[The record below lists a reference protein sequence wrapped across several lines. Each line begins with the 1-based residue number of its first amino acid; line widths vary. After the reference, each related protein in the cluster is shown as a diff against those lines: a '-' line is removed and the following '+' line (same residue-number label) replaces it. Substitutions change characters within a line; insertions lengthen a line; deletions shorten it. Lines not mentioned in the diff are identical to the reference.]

1 MKYLYYL
8 LAFFSL
14 AGGRP
19 AAAQTTHDHAESR
32 ALYRQANTAPATTA
46 LRASLARQ
54 ASGFFGNGAFQDGAL
69 RTFDGRY
76 RPVPGLRFHAGLRL
90 LEARDS
96 IDLDSTHLWPVGSLR
111 GFDLG
116 EIGGTDAAALRRFR
130 PRLVKEGA
138 AGTRREFVEVITT
151 VDAGPLLLAWLYA
164 SGADATAG
172 RLSLMPLLVVGPGTD
187 PTEPLRPLELTQT
200 AVLRLFGS
208 RANDLS
214 TYANTRHLRYDQA
227 TDVAQL
233 LDHFNRVAVAK

>member
-1 MKYLYYL
+1 MKYSHYL
-8 LAFFSL
+8 FTIFLL
-14 AGGRP
+14 AGGQP
-19 AAAQTTHDHAESR
+19 AAAQMAHDQAEAR
-32 ALYRQANTAPATTA
+32 TLYHQTNTAPTNAN
-46 LRASLARQ
+46 LRAAMTRQ
-54 ASGFFGNGAFQDGAL
+54 ASGFFGSGAFQDGAL

-96 IDLDSTHLWPVGSLR
+96 IELDSTHLWPVGSLR

-116 EIGGTDAAALRRFR
+116 EIGGTGAAALHRFR
-130 PRLVKEGA
+130 PRLVKEGD
-138 AGTRREFVEVITT
+138 AGSRREFVEVITT
-151 VDAGPLLLAWLYA
+151 VDVGPLLLAWLYA

-172 RLSLMPLLVVGPGTD
+172 RLSLVPLLLVGPGTN
-187 PTEPLRPLELTQT
+187 PNEPLRPLELTQT

-233 LDHFNRVAVAK
+233 LDYFNRVAVAK

>member
-8 LAFFSL
+8 LAFLSL
-14 AGGRP
+14 AGGRL
-19 AAAQTTHDHAESR
+19 ATAQTTHDHAEAR
-32 ALYRQANTAPATTA
+32 TLYRQANTAPAATA

-187 PTEPLRPLELTQT
+187 PTVPLRPLELTQT

-233 LDHFNRVAVAK
+233 LDYFNSVAVVK